1 MIGLHVTFL
10 NSKFYRMSYRVLPW
24 GTDLNQEAQRT
35 MFVTHVWPRECFFF
49 FFFFKPHKNKNF
61 LLLLKFWNVYPTS
74 LWTKLSK
81 AELPPELEAT
91 LCGMPQL
98 SHPSPPWSLQPV
110 SFTYYQAA
118 WSRQQK

>member
-10 NSKFYRMSYRVLPW
+10 NSKFCRMSYRVLPW

-49 FFFFKPHKNKNF
+49 FFLKPHKNRNL

-81 AELPPELEAT
+81 TELPPQLDAT
-91 LCGMPQL
+91 CVECYSYLTPPYIGHFSL
-98 SHPSPPWSLQPV
+98 SALLIAR
-110 SFTYYQAA
+110 AA
-118 WSRQQK
+118 WSR